1 MTPESHFIVDTLG
14 YLAAV
19 IVFLTFCMKRMMALR
34 ITAVSSNIAFI
45 VYALAAGLTP
55 ILILHGTLLPM
66 NLWRLFQMRREVQ
79 KSGAAADAG
88 GEADRFDWL
97 IPIGRKCR
105 LPAGTELFAKGD
117 VGESLFVVSKGEL
130 LIQEV
135 NVTLGPGA
143 MLGEMSLFTS
153 DHRRTAT
160 AVAATDVELAEI
172 TQRRVKELYFD
183 NPEFGYN
190 LVRLITQRLVNNAQ
204 QSPSNATAKAE
215 A

>member
-1 MTPESHFIVDTLG
+1 
-14 YLAAV
+14 
-19 IVFLTFCMKRMMALR
+19 
-34 ITAVSSNIAFI
+34 
-45 VYALAAGLTP
+45 
-55 ILILHGTLLPM
+55 
-66 NLWRLFQMRREVQ
+66 
-79 KSGAAADAG
+79 
-88 GEADRFDWL
+88 
-97 IPIGRKCR
+97 
-105 LPAGTELFAKGD
+105 
-117 VGESLFVVSKGEL
+117 L